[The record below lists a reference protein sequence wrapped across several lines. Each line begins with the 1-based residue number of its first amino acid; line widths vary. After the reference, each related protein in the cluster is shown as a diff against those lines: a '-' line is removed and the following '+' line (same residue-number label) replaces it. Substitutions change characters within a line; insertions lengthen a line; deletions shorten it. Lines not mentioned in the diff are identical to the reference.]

1 MKKVLTRNIA
11 LKIISFLIAVLC
23 WVMIMNISDPYIIS
37 TIDDIEVQTINT
49 ETMEQHN
56 KRYDVESGDIISI
69 KVRGKRS
76 IIDGL
81 KNTDFIAVAD
91 FNEMSMVNAV
101 PIHVSPKESYKYN
114 ADEIEILEQTQMMT
128 LTLEE
133 LDTQTFRVNVRQT
146 GEAKEG
152 YYVTELIANPN
163 IIEISGSKKKIAKI
177 KDVVVE
183 INVDQASS
191 SYQVMSNL
199 IVYDEN
205 GYIIDTEKLD
215 FETKEVT
222 VDITVLPTKTIPIQ
236 VSPIG
241 TPAYGYKCTDVV
253 WEPKNITIAGE
264 QKDLDKIYWLKQ
276 QIDISGKKE
285 TFPEKRNIETILED
299 AYPGVY
305 TLVDESNTFDIT
317 VKIDRLESKDLS
329 VRMSDIQVKNLDS
342 DYEVIFKTLGNI
354 NVRVMG
360 VSESLSEVSALTI
373 RPYIDLLNY
382 GLGTHSVT
390 VQYKANDQLTI
401 QPVTVSVEVV
411 ERE

>member
-1 MKKVLTRNIA
+1 MKKVLTRNIP

-23 WVMIMNISDPYIIS
+23 WVMIMNISDPYITS
-37 TIDDIEVQTINT
+37 TIDGIEVQTINT

-81 KNTDFIAVAD
+81 KNTDFVAVAD
-91 FNEMSMVNAV
+91 FKEMSLVNAV
-101 PIHVSPKESYKYN
+101 PIHVTPKESYKYS

-163 IIEISGSKKKIAKI
+163 IIEITGSKKKIAKI

-183 INVDQASS
+183 VNVNQASN
-191 SYQVMSNL
+191 SYQVITAP

-205 GYIIDTEKLD
+205 GYIIDSEKLD
-215 FETKEVT
+215 LETKEVQ
-222 VDITVLPTKTIPIQ
+222 VDVTVLPTKTIPIQ
-236 VSPIG
+236 VSPTG
-241 TPAYGYKCTDVV
+241 SPAYGYQCTDIV
-253 WEPKNITIAGE
+253 WEPKTITIAGA

-276 QIDISGKKE
+276 QVNISGKKE
-285 TFPEKRNIETILED
+285 TYPEQKNIETMLEE

-305 TLVDESNTFDIT
+305 TLVDESKTFDVI
-317 VKIDRLESKDLS
+317 VKIDQLGSKDIS
-329 VRMSDIQVKNLDS
+329 VKMSDILVKNLSS
-342 DYEVIFKTLGNI
+342 DYDVIFRTLGNM

-360 VSESLSEVSALTI
+360 TAEALKDITVESIA
-373 RPYIDLLNY
+373 PYIDLQNY
-382 GLGTHSVT
+382 GEGIHSIT
-390 VQYKANDQLTI
+390 VQYKALEHFTI
-401 QPVTVSVEVV
+401 QPVTISIEIVEK
-411 ERE
+411 

>member
-23 WVMIMNISDPYIIS
+23 WVMIMNISDPYITS
-37 TIDDIEVQTINT
+37 TIDGIEVQTINT

-76 IIDGL
+76 VIDGL
-81 KNTDFIAVAD
+81 KNTDFVAVAD
-91 FNEMSMVNAV
+91 FKEMSLVNAV
-101 PIHVSPKESYKYN
+101 PIHVSPKGSYKYS

-133 LDTQTFRVNVRQT
+133 LDTQTFRVTVRQT

-152 YYVTELIANPN
+152 YYVTELTANPN

-183 INVDQASS
+183 VNVNQASS

-222 VDITVLPTKTIPIQ
+222 VDVTVLPTKSIPIQ
-236 VSPIG
+236 VSPVG
-241 TPAYGYKCTDVV
+241 SPAYGYQCTDVV
-253 WEPKNITIAGE
+253 WEPKSITIAGE

-285 TFPEKRNIETILED
+285 TFPEKRNIVTILED
-299 AYPGVY
+299 TYPGVY
-305 TLVDESNTFDIT
+305 TLVDEINTFDIT
-317 VKIDRLESKDLS
+317 VKIDKLESKDLS
-329 VRMSDIQVKNLDS
+329 IRMSDIQVKNLDS

-354 NVRVMG
+354 NVRVKG
-360 VSESLSEVSALTI
+360 VSESLSDVSTLTI
-373 RPYIDLLNY
+373 RPYIDLSDY

-390 VQYKANDQLTI
+390 VQYKEDEKLTI
-401 QPVTVSVEVV
+401 QPVTISVEVV

>member
-1 MKKVLTRNIA
+1 MKKVLTRNIP

-23 WVMIMNISDPYIIS
+23 WVMIMNISDPYITS
-37 TIDDIEVQTINT
+37 TIDGIEVQTINT

-81 KNTDFIAVAD
+81 KNTDFVAVAD
-91 FNEMSMVNAV
+91 FKEMSLVNAV
-101 PIHVSPKESYKYN
+101 PIHVTPKESYKYS

-163 IIEISGSKKKIAKI
+163 IIEITGSKKKIAKI

-183 INVDQASS
+183 VNVNQASN
-191 SYQVMSNL
+191 SYQVITAP

-205 GYIIDTEKLD
+205 GYIIDSEKLD
-215 FETKEVT
+215 LETKEVQ
-222 VDITVLPTKTIPIQ
+222 VDVTVLPTKTIPIQ
-236 VSPIG
+236 VSPTG
-241 TPAYGYKCTDVV
+241 SPAYGYQCTDIV
-253 WEPKNITIAGE
+253 WEPKTITIAGT

-276 QIDISGKKE
+276 QVNISGKKE
-285 TFPEKRNIETILED
+285 TFPEQKNIETMLEE

-305 TLVDESNTFDIT
+305 TLVDESKTFDVI
-317 VKIDRLESKDLS
+317 VKIDQLGSKDIS
-329 VRMSDIQVKNLDS
+329 VKMSNIQVKNLSS
-342 DYEVIFKTLGNI
+342 DYEVIFRTLGNMS
-354 NVRVMG
+354 VRVMG
-360 VSESLSEVSALTI
+360 AAEALKEITAESI
-373 RPYIDLLNY
+373 QPYIDLQNY
-382 GLGTHSVT
+382 GEGIHSIT
-390 VQYKANDQLTI
+390 VQYKTLEHFTI
-401 QPVTVSVEVV
+401 QPVTISVEIV
-411 ERE
+411 EK

>member
-23 WVMIMNISDPYIIS
+23 WVMIMNISDPYITS

-101 PIHVSPKESYKYN
+101 PIHVSPKESSKYS
-114 ADEIEILEQTQMMT
+114 ADEIEILEQTQMMK

-152 YYVTELIANPN
+152 YYVTELNANPN

-177 KDVVVE
+177 KDVVVVTLKLIE
-183 INVDQASS
+183 TFLFIGSS
-191 SYQVMSNL
+191 SGSNIIL
-199 IVYDEN
+199 SI
-205 GYIIDTEKLD
+205 YII
-215 FETKEVT
+215 
-222 VDITVLPTKTIPIQ
+222 I
-236 VSPIG
+236 
-241 TPAYGYKCTDVV
+241 YK
-253 WEPKNITIAGE
+253 
-264 QKDLDKIYWLKQ
+264 
-276 QIDISGKKE
+276 
-285 TFPEKRNIETILED
+285 
-299 AYPGVY
+299 
-305 TLVDESNTFDIT
+305 
-317 VKIDRLESKDLS
+317 
-329 VRMSDIQVKNLDS
+329 
-342 DYEVIFKTLGNI
+342 
-354 NVRVMG
+354 
-360 VSESLSEVSALTI
+360 
-373 RPYIDLLNY
+373 
-382 GLGTHSVT
+382 
-390 VQYKANDQLTI
+390 
-401 QPVTVSVEVV
+401 
-411 ERE
+411 

>member
-1 MKKVLTRNIA
+1 MKKVLTRNIP

-23 WVMIMNISDPYIIS
+23 WVMIMNISDPYITS
-37 TIDDIEVQTINT
+37 TIDGIEVQTINT

-81 KNTDFIAVAD
+81 KNTDFVAVAD
-91 FNEMSMVNAV
+91 FKEMSLVNAV
-101 PIHVSPKESYKYN
+101 PIHVTPKESYKYST
-114 ADEIEILEQTQMMT
+114 DEIEILEQTQMMT

-163 IIEISGSKKKIAKI
+163 IIEITGSKKKIAKI

-183 INVDQASS
+183 VNVNQASN
-191 SYQVMSNL
+191 SYQVITAP

-205 GYIIDTEKLD
+205 GYIIDSEKLD
-215 FETKEVT
+215 LETKEVQ
-222 VDITVLPTKTIPIQ
+222 VDVTVLPTKTIPIQ
-236 VSPIG
+236 VSPTG
-241 TPAYGYKCTDVV
+241 SPAYGYQCTDIV
-253 WEPKNITIAGE
+253 WEPKTITIAGA

-276 QIDISGKKE
+276 QVNISGKKE
-285 TFPEKRNIETILED
+285 TFPEQKNIETMLEE

-305 TLVDESNTFDIT
+305 TLVDESKTFDVI
-317 VKIDRLESKDLS
+317 VKIDQLGSKDIS
-329 VRMSDIQVKNLDS
+329 VKMSDIQVKNLNS
-342 DYEVIFKTLGNI
+342 DYDVIFRTLGNM

-360 VSESLSEVSALTI
+360 AAEALKDITAESIA
-373 RPYIDLLNY
+373 PYIDLQNY
-382 GLGTHSVT
+382 GEGIHSIT
-390 VQYKANDQLTI
+390 VQYKALEHFTI
-401 QPVTVSVEVV
+401 QPVTISVEIV
-411 ERE
+411 EK

>member
-1 MKKVLTRNIA
+1 MKKVLTRNIP

-23 WVMIMNISDPYIIS
+23 WVMIMNISDPYITS
-37 TIDDIEVQTINT
+37 TIDGIEVQTINT

-81 KNTDFIAVAD
+81 KNTDFVAVAD
-91 FNEMSMVNAV
+91 FKEMSLVNAV
-101 PIHVSPKESYKYN
+101 PIHVTPKESYKYS

-163 IIEISGSKKKIAKI
+163 IIEITGSKKKIAKI

-183 INVDQASS
+183 VNVNQASN
-191 SYQVMSNL
+191 SYQVITAP

-205 GYIIDTEKLD
+205 GYIIDSENLD
-215 FETKEVT
+215 LETKEVQ
-222 VDITVLPTKTIPIQ
+222 VDVTVLPTKTIPIQ
-236 VSPIG
+236 VSPTG
-241 TPAYGYKCTDVV
+241 SPAYGYQCTDIV
-253 WEPKNITIAGE
+253 WEPKTITIAGA

-276 QIDISGKKE
+276 QVNISGKKE
-285 TFPEKRNIETILED
+285 TFPEQKNIETMLEE

-305 TLVDESNTFDIT
+305 TLVDESKTFDVI
-317 VKIDRLESKDLS
+317 VKIDQLGSKDIS
-329 VRMSDIQVKNLDS
+329 VKMSDIQVKNLSS
-342 DYEVIFKTLGNI
+342 DYDVIFRTLGNM

-360 VSESLSEVSALTI
+360 AAEALKDITTESIA
-373 RPYIDLLNY
+373 PYIDLQNY
-382 GLGTHSVT
+382 GEGIHSIT
-390 VQYKANDQLTI
+390 VQYKALEHFTI
-401 QPVTVSVEVV
+401 QPVTISVEIV
-411 ERE
+411 EK